1 MSTKKTTQYLRRPT
15 KVMILNQVFKVE
27 WVDTCENHGCVDLDK
42 CVIQMAKGYSKQTTA
57 DTFLHELLHAINHL
71 MGITDSSTE
80 EEATTRQA
88 TALCTVWTHNPQ
100 VFQWIN
106 KQLTG
111 HL

>member
-1 MSTKKTTQYLRRPT
+1 
-15 KVMILNQVFKVE
+15 
-27 WVDTCENHGCVDLDK
+27 
-42 CVIQMAKGYSKQTTA
+42 MAKGYSKQTTA